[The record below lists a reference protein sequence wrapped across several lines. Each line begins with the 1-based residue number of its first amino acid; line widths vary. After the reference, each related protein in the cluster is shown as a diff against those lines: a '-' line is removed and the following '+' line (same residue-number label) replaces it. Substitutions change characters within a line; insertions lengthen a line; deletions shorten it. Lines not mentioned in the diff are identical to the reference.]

1 MSKTNQSE
9 AERFKGPQKWLEYLL
24 ARAFISVLQRTPVR
38 VNDWVGR
45 VVGWFCWKFLKR
57 RRATVRQNLEV
68 VQEWLAAQGQAAS
81 SVPIELQV
89 RTVFMRSG
97 ANLLSGI
104 RLAQLP
110 PQKLQ
115 GYLQVEGLEALRTAL
130 AQGAGAILVLAHMGP
145 WEALSNLAPLMAR
158 LGVTFKFGAMYRPL
172 NNTYLDRWYRKQRQA
187 CGAMLYS
194 RRDGFHK
201 PVDFVRSGGMLAVLA
216 DQKMRQG
223 PSVPFMGREV
233 TTMPLPGLFM
243 RRAKAPMLSAAL
255 FKTGPCRWCV
265 RFEDVDFAADTDWND
280 RAVCARRVNQALE
293 RVLACSVAD
302 GFWLQQRF

>member
-1 MSKTNQSE
+1 MSKANQSE
-9 AERFKGPQKWLEYLL
+9 ADRFKGPKKWLEYLL
-24 ARAFISVLQRTPVR
+24 ARAFISSLQRMPVR
-38 VNDWVGR
+38 ANEWVGR
-45 VVGWFCWKFLKR
+45 ALGWCCWKCLKR
-57 RRATVRQNLEV
+57 RRATVHQNLEV
-68 VQEWLAAQGQAAS
+68 VQEWLAAQGQAAPS
-81 SVPIELQV
+81 IPIEQQV

-110 PQKLQ
+110 AEKLQ
-115 GYLQVEGLEALRTAL
+115 GYLQIEGLDTLRAAL
-130 AQGAGAILVLAHMGP
+130 AQERGAILVLAHMGP
-145 WEALSNLAPLMAR
+145 WEAFSNLAPLMAR

-187 CGAMLYS
+187 RGATLYS

-201 PVDFVRSGGMLAVLA
+201 PVDFVRGGGLLAVLA
-216 DQKMRQG
+216 DQKMREG
-223 PSVPFMGREV
+223 PSVPFMGHEV

-255 FKTGPCRWCV
+255 FKTGPSRWCV
-265 RFEDVDFAADTDWND
+265 RFESVDFPADVDLSD

-293 RVLACSVAD
+293 QVLACSVAD
-302 GFWLQQRF
+302 GFWFQKRF